1 MTDSLENQYDNE
13 NFIDFYEILDVDI
26 EATVDEIKKKYI
38 EMAKKFHPDQK
49 TGNVEMFQKISK
61 AYEVLS
67 NKETRKEYDL
77 YYLKKSYNELQED
90 TFFSMKDQFKE
101 YLTVNDNKKKMT
113 KEELDKIYDDVFKDR
128 NDFVERILDVTDTIK
143 RINDINFEREVTN
156 IETTDEQLKSIIEN
170 NPNLKMQIGDVLEY
184 IKETNK
190 NTNNEIVNKDFGTLD
205 TLPGYFDTNYSSFI
219 DESENMP
226 SSFYTMLD
234 NNSIN
239 SKEQVKNFTLENFNE
254 WKNNRKPDSRLDS
267 HDIDMYLAKRKE
279 EEQQLL
285 EEVETTLVSNV
296 KRRTDVETFLKPKD
310 KSIIHINEEDI
321 VKVETV
327 NNVKKRNF

>member
-1 MTDSLENQYDNE
+1 MADSLENQYDNE

-26 EATVDEIKKKYI
+26 EATVEEIKKKYI
-38 EMAKKFHPDQK
+38 ELAKKYHPDQK

-128 NDFVERILDVTDTIK
+128 DDFVEKILDLKDTMK

-156 IETTDEQLKSIIEN
+156 IESTDEQLKSIIEN
-170 NPNLKMQIGDVLEY
+170 NPDLKIGQVLEY

-190 NTNNEIVNKDFGTLD
+190 NTNNEIVNTDFGTLD
-205 TLPGYFDTNYSSFI
+205 TMPGYFDTNYSSFI
-219 DESENMP
+219 DESENLP

-234 NNSIN
+234 SNSIN
-239 SKEQVKNFTLENFNE
+239 SKEQVKNFSLENFNE

-267 HDIDMYLAKRKE
+267 RDIDMYLAKRKE
-279 EEQQLL
+279 EEQLLL

-310 KSIIHINEEDI
+310 KSKIHINEEDI
-321 VKVETV
+321 VKVETI

>member
-1 MTDSLENQYDNE
+1 MTDSLENQYDNDK
-13 NFIDFYEILDVDI
+13 FIDYYEILDVDM
-26 EATVDEIKKKYI
+26 EATVEEIKKKYI
-38 EMAKKFHPDQK
+38 ELAKKFHPDQK
-49 TGNVEMFQKISK
+49 TGNVEMFQTISK
-61 AYEVLS
+61 AYEILS

-77 YYLKKSYNELQED
+77 YFLKKSYNELQED

-128 NDFVERILDVTDTIK
+128 DDFVERVLDITDTTK
-143 RINDINFEREVTN
+143 RINDINFEREATN
-156 IETTDEQLKSIIEN
+156 IESTDEQLKSILEN
-170 NPNLKMQIGDVLEY
+170 NPNLEIGQVLEY

-190 NTNNEIVNKDFGTLD
+190 NTNNEIINKEFGTLD

-219 DESENMP
+219 DESETMP
-226 SSFYTMLD
+226 NSFYTMLD
-234 NNSIN
+234 SNSSN
-239 SKEQVKNFTLENFNE
+239 SKEQIKNFNLENFND

-267 HDIDMYLAKRKE
+267 NDIDMYLAKRKE

-285 EEVETTLVSNV
+285 DEVETTLVSNV
-296 KRRTDVETFLKPKD
+296 KRRTDVEIFLKPKD
-310 KSIIHINEEDI
+310 KSKIHINDEDI
-321 VKVETV
+321 VKVEKV

>member
-1 MTDSLENQYDNE
+1 MADSLENQYDNE

>member
-1 MTDSLENQYDNE
+1 MADSLENQYDNE

-26 EATVDEIKKKYI
+26 EATVEEIKKKYI

-77 YYLKKSYNELQED
+77 YFLKKSYNELQED

-128 NDFVERILDVTDTIK
+128 DDFVERILDVTDTIK

-170 NPNLKMQIGDVLEY
+170 NPDLKIGQVLEY

-190 NTNNEIVNKDFGTLD
+190 NTNNEIVNTDFGTLD

-219 DESENMP
+219 DETENLP

-234 NNSIN
+234 NNSSN
-239 SKEQVKNFTLENFNE
+239 SKEQVKNFSLDNFNE
-254 WKNNRKPDSRLDS
+254 WKNNRKPDSRLDCR
-267 HDIDMYLAKRKE
+267 DIDMYLAKRKE

-285 EEVETTLVSNV
+285 EEVETTLISNV

-310 KSIIHINEEDI
+310 KSKIHINEEDI

>member
-1 MTDSLENQYDNE
+1 MADSLENQYDNDK
-13 NFIDFYEILDVDI
+13 FIDYYEILSVDI
-26 EATVDEIKKKYI
+26 EASVDEIKKKYI
-38 EMAKKFHPDQK
+38 ELAKKFHPDQK
-49 TGNVEMFQKISK
+49 TGNSEIFQVISK

-90 TFFSMKDQFKE
+90 TFFSMKDQFNDF
-101 YLTVNDNKKKMT
+101 LTVNDNKKKMT
-113 KEELDKIYDDVFKDR
+113 KDELNKIYDDIFKDR
-128 NDFVERILDVTDTIK
+128 EDYVEKVLDIADTTK

-156 IETTDEQLKSIIEN
+156 IESNDEQLKSIIEN
-170 NPNLKMQIGDVLEY
+170 NPNLEVGQILEY

-190 NTNNEIVNKDFGTLD
+190 NADTEIINKDYGTLD

-219 DESENMP
+219 KEDENMP

-234 NNSIN
+234 TNTTN
-239 SKEQVKNFTLENFNE
+239 SKEQIKNFDLGNFNE

-267 HDIDMYLAKRKE
+267 EDIDMYLAKRKE

-285 EEVETTLVSNV
+285 DEVETTLVSNI
-296 KRRTDVETFLKPKD
+296 KRRNDVETYLKPKD
-310 KSIIHINEEDI
+310 KGKIHINEEDI
-321 VKVETV
+321 VTVEKI

>member
-1 MTDSLENQYDNE
+1 MADSLENQYDNE

-26 EATVDEIKKKYI
+26 EATVEEIKKKYI
-38 EMAKKFHPDQK
+38 EMAKKYHPDQK

-77 YYLKKSYNELQED
+77 YFLKKSYNELQED

-128 NDFVERILDVTDTIK
+128 DDFVEKILDVTDTLK

-156 IETTDEQLKSIIEN
+156 IESTDEQLKSIIEN
-170 NPNLKMQIGDVLEY
+170 NPDLKIGQVLEY

-190 NTNNEIVNKDFGTLD
+190 NANNEIVNTDFGTLD

-219 DESENMP
+219 DESENLP

-234 NNSIN
+234 SNSIN
-239 SKEQVKNFTLENFNE
+239 SKEQVKNFSLENFNE

-310 KSIIHINEEDI
+310 KSKIHINEEDI

>member
-1 MTDSLENQYDNE
+1 MADSLENQYDNE
-13 NFIDFYEILDVDI
+13 NFIDFYEILDVDM
-26 EATVDEIKKKYI
+26 EATVEEIKKKYI

-49 TGNVEMFQKISK
+49 TGNVDIFQKISK

-67 NKETRKEYDL
+67 NKDTRKEYDL
-77 YYLKKSYNELQED
+77 YFLKKSYSDLKED
-90 TFFSMKDQFKE
+90 TFFSMKDQFRE
-101 YLTVNDNKKKMT
+101 YLSVNENKKKMT

-128 NDFVERILDVTDTIK
+128 DNFVERILDVADTIK
-143 RINDINFEREVTN
+143 RINDINFEREATN

-170 NPNLKMQIGDVLEY
+170 NPDLQIGQVLEY
-184 IKETNK
+184 IKETTK
-190 NTNNEIVNKDFGTLD
+190 NTNVNTEIINKDFGTLD
-205 TLPGYFDTNYSSFI
+205 TLPGYFDNTYSSFI
-219 DESENMP
+219 DETEILP

-234 NNSIN
+234 KNSVG
-239 SKEQVKNFTLENFNE
+239 SKEQVKNFNLENFNE

-267 HDIDMYLAKRKE
+267 HDIDMYLARRKE

-285 EEVETTLVSNV
+285 EEVETTLVTNV

-310 KSIIHINEEDI
+310 KSKLHINEEDI
-321 VKVETV
+321 VKVESV